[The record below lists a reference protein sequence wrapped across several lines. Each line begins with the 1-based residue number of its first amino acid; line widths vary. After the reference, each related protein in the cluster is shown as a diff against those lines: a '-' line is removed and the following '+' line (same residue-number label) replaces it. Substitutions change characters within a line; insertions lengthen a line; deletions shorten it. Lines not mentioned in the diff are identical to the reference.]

1 MLRNIAWHA
10 LAVGTLLLVGVPSN
24 SAVIWIHTRKNSRVA
39 KNKFP
44 LIFAVIDL
52 IALLVT
58 LPLQLSIIIGDHTP
72 PYMNCVVCEIRTG
85 VGIYVVNSYL
95 STLLMATIDKFVAV
109 MYPFKYDSCHKR
121 FLNVALIFAFGVN
134 VVSTSAVAMERF
146 NESRALSWTV
156 MAYNIALGLMFLT
169 VIGLF
174 VAIGVRLIQNERR
187 FRKVGPVTHR

>member
-1 MLRNIAWHA
+1 M
-10 LAVGTLLLVGVPSN
+10 LLVGVPSN
-24 SAVIWIHTRKNSRVA
+24 VAVIWIHTRKNSRVA

-58 LPLQLSIIIGDHTP
+58 LPLHALIGSDKT
-72 PYMNCVVCEIRTG
+72 CVACGIRYG

-109 MYPFKYDSCHKR
+109 VYPFKYDSCHKR

-134 VVSTSAVAMERF
+134 FISAVAARVERF
-146 NESRALSWTV
+146 IENRPFTWTGLV
-156 MAYNIALGLMFLT
+156 YNIALGLMFLT

-174 VAIGVRLIQNERR
+174 VTIVVRLIQNERKI
-187 FRKVGPVTHR
+187 RKVGPVTQR